1 MDFRDRI
8 EEFVQKSR
16 ESMDGSRES
25 MEGSRESVRRRLE
38 LIDETRE
45 ASDGRRESTA
55 GRRESVGGR
64 RESVGGRRESVG
76 GRRESVGGR
85 RESVG
90 GRRESVGGRR
100 ESVGGR
106 RDSVGGRR
114 ESVGGRRES
123 MSRPRRESIQFAQV
137 EVARLRARTWHGH
150 RRKSQALPRVRTP
163 SPVKETQTMI
173 EKFVMAARVV
183 RRLCQVALC
192 MRKYAEDT
200 LGKVFEGLSKPRR
213 QSCLKEQGNVLSF
226 DAGFFKTDFEHLF
239 PDSAKRVAGKLPSER
254 TPADLKLIG
263 AVLRSLSNFRKYPRN
278 IQDMLSRVVRYQS
291 LGVNRVVIKKGH
303 PGTAFYMV
311 FSGRVGVVTTDDP
324 DELMQRASMVVLS
337 KGAIFGEMAMITGDK
352 RNATIQTLEQ
362 TELVV
367 VDSYNLQ
374 DSDMHVLLK
383 RDFKYKFDF
392 LSEVF
397 TANLKPPRTL
407 HFLATAKFNARELK
421 CSNRILNL
429 FLFEHRKLSLF
440 SSWGDAPMERLASL
454 SKTETMP
461 HGNVVVT
468 DMGREPMIVFVTKGN
483 CDVIKLV
490 DISQASIEMGD
501 GESNISARVSSSH
514 LLASLPTAKGS
525 VTSPATL
532 TKTPSSLHALPPIR
546 QGTGSDEPSGE
557 IAAGEEGEAVHQA
570 RRKSVVV
577 GVRFKEH
584 RKSSGPK
591 QLLSFSD
598 IPMPADVGRVE
609 SGDHID
615 ERSRA
620 RAKRKYSRRI
630 SHCPQRVGTFMTLGK
645 LGPGKAFGLAH
656 VSKSPIPPHLSLV
669 SRGASILH
677 VTLRDFRAVS
687 EGQPALQ
694 GLDTERVEVPPD
706 KILCEK
712 FFQESQWESYKRRVV
727 EQTMVDIHRPKD
739 GLGLRNYDAID
750 TYPMSED
757 ILVIDVGSSA
767 LSFLQSFTG
776 GIVLPRCQ
784 QTPASQ
790 AAQKRLG
797 SEYINSP
804 IFARDNKGSLR
815 MIDMIEDRTRNPSR
829 NQHGLKCHH
838 LPQDSR

>member
-1 MDFRDRI
+1 MDRI
-8 EEFVQKSR
+8 EKFVQRSR
-16 ESMDGSRES
+16 ESMDGSRESIKGSRESMDGSRESMKGSRES

-45 ASDGRRESTA
+45 TSDGRRESTA

-106 RDSVGGRR
+106 R
-114 ESVGGRRES
+114 ES
-123 MSRPRRESIQFAQV
+123 MSRPRRESIQFAQA

-173 EKFVMAARVV
+173 EKFIMAARVV

-263 AVLRSLSNFRKYPRN
+263 AVLRSLSSFRKYPRN

-324 DELMQRASMVVLS
+324 DELMQRASMVVLR

-392 LSEVF
+392 L
-397 TANLKPPRTL
+397 
-407 HFLATAKFNARELK
+407 
-421 CSNRILNL
+421 
-429 FLFEHRKLSLF
+429 RKLSLF

-468 DMGREPMIVFVTKGN
+468 DMGREPMIVFVTKGS

-514 LLASLPTAKGS
+514 LLESLPTAKGS

-546 QGTGSDEPSGE
+546 QAASSDKSSGE
-557 IAAGEEGEAVHQA
+557 IAAGEEEEAVQQA

-687 EGQPALQ
+687 EGQPALH

-757 ILVIDVGSSA
+757 ILVLDVGSSA
-767 LSFLQSFTG
+767 LLFLQSFTG
-776 GIVLPRCQ
+776 GIVLPRPQ
-784 QTPASQ
+784 QTPASR

-797 SEYINSP
+797 SEYIDSP